1 VLFLIE
7 DYLKIDAN
15 LNDNQEALIKGVSRE
30 AARFV
35 MLNSIFD
42 AVGDKFTGEAAHKGR
57 QRELSKLEIL
67 MKKKQLGIPY
77 TDDDLDGYHKD
88 SLLDQ
93 AKIPAMAA
101 LMQKTRPS
109 VFAGVADMMMPAP
122 VMMPQPVMVPV
133 TYAPPIT
140 TGYSMPPMILGGGMT
155 NPKQVGLNILELGK
169 KAGGLLS
176 KDLKKGLIS
185 SIIKSLK

>member
-1 VLFLIE
+1 MIAEFLNPTHP
-7 DYLKIDAN
+7 YLDPSTAG
-15 LNDNQEALIKGVSRE
+15 LIRGVSNQATSAILKYE
-30 AARFV
+30 LAA
-35 MLNSIFD
+35 M
-42 AVGDKFTGEAAHKGR
+42 GMDKLSGESAHKAR

-77 TDDDLDGYHKD
+77 TDDDLDGYHKE

-93 AKIPAMAA
+93 AKTPAFAA
-101 LMQKTRPS
+101 LMQQTRPS

-140 TGYSMPPMILGGGMT
+140 TGYSLSPMFLGGGMT
-155 NPKQVGLNILELGK
+155 DPRQTGLKILELGK

-176 KDLKKGLIS
+176 KDLKKGLLANI
-185 SIIKSLK
+185 LKTLK